1 MPRMAGVSGRSNYA
15 TTHEHSVSSGAVTIK
30 TSHIAVN
37 ISQPDITLLLDM
49 EAVITDVTL
58 SNTIAG
64 ETFSDWVGRA
74 WVDTVADVGSDKVR
88 RMISDARASGV
99 SAFRQVVQRFP
110 SGLELP
116 IEYTTVRI
124 GEQGGLVAVGK
135 SLQAVSE
142 LQTRLIAAQHAMEQD
157 YWKLREV
164 ETRYRLLFDASNEA
178 VLLLRM
184 EDLRVVEANPAAI
197 RALGV
202 ARGWDFLSEMAV
214 QERESFQ
221 AMLGRTREVG
231 KTPGIIVHL
240 GPDREPWIVRATLMN
255 AESSAVFML
264 QLASVGPRPLVDR
277 ADPQDLT
284 ALIERMPDG
293 FVVLDLDG
301 VVKQANRSFLDLV
314 QAGAH
319 GAVQGQS
326 LQKWFD
332 VPGAD
337 MNVLLANVRQHGV
350 MRLFPTTIR
359 GELGTNVE
367 VEVSAAGD
375 TITGPSVIGVLVRDI
390 GRRLAAPEQN
400 SLRQALGYAKSNGGG
415 VPLREMVD
423 RVVGLVERDYIEFAL
438 EQTEDNRAAAAELL
452 GMSRQSLYAKLN
464 RYGLMADQKKA

>member
-1 MPRMAGVSGRSNYA
+1 
-15 TTHEHSVSSGAVTIK
+15 
-30 TSHIAVN
+30 
-37 ISQPDITLLLDM
+37 M

-58 SNTIAG
+58 SNAIAG
-64 ETFSDWVGRA
+64 ETFNDWVGRA
-74 WVDTVADVGSDKVR
+74 WVDTVGDVGSDKVL

-99 SAFRQVVQRFP
+99 SAFRQVMQRFP

-178 VLLLRM
+178 VLMLRM

-197 RALGV
+197 RVLGV
-202 ARGWDFLSEMAV
+202 ARGWDFLSEVAV
-214 QERESFQ
+214 QERESFR
-221 AMLGRTREVG
+221 AMLDRTRETG

-240 GPDREPWIVRATLMN
+240 GHDREPWIVRATVMN

-264 QLASVGPRPLVDR
+264 QLASMGPRPSVDS
-277 ADPQDLT
+277 AEPQDLT

-293 FVVLDLDG
+293 FVVLDREG

-332 VPGAD
+332 LPGAD

-350 MRLFPTTIR
+350 MRLFPTHIR
-359 GELGTNVE
+359 GDLGTIVE
-367 VEVSAAGD
+367 VEVSAAAD
-375 TITGPSVIGVLVRDI
+375 TTAGQSVIGVLVRDV
-390 GRRLAAPEQN
+390 GRRLAAPEPS
-400 SLRQALGYAKSNGGG
+400 SLRQALGYDKPNGGS
-415 VPLREMVD
+415 VSLREMVE

-438 EQTEDNRAAAAELL
+438 EQTDDNRAAAAELL
-452 GMSRQSLYAKLN
+452 GISRQSLYAKLN
-464 RYGLMADQKKA
+464 RYGLMADQNKPGG

>member
-1 MPRMAGVSGRSNYA
+1 MPRSAGVSGPLSYARSY
-15 TTHEHSVSSGAVTIK
+15 EHSVSNGAVT
-30 TSHIAVN
+30 TQMPHNAVN
-37 ISQPDITLLLDM
+37 ISQPDITLVLDT
-49 EAVITDVTL
+49 EAVIRNVTL

-64 ETFSDWVGRA
+64 ETFHDWLGRA
-74 WVDTVADVGSDKVR
+74 WVDTVADFGSDKVR
-88 RMISDARASGV
+88 RMISDARTSGV

-124 GEQGGLVAVGK
+124 GEQGGMIAVGK

-142 LQTRLIAAQHAMEQD
+142 LQTRLLAAQHAMEQD

-221 AMLGRTREVG
+221 AMLVRTREVG

-264 QLASVGPRPLVDR
+264 QLASVRPRPLVDR
-277 ADPQDLT
+277 ADPQDLS

-293 FVVLDLDG
+293 FVVLDRDG
-301 VVKQANRSFLDLV
+301 VVKQANRAFLDLV

-326 LQKWFD
+326 LQKWFE

-337 MNVLLANVRQHGV
+337 MNVLLATVRQHGA

-359 GELGTNVE
+359 GELGSTVD

-375 TITGPSVIGVLVRDI
+375 SVTSPTVIGVLVRDI
-390 GRRLAAPEQN
+390 GRRLPAPERN
-400 SLRQALGYAKSNGGG
+400 TLRQALGYGISNGGG
-415 VPLREMVD
+415 VPLREVVE

-464 RYGLMADQKKA
+464 RYGLMADPRKA